1 MLNEHTTDH
10 DDVEAVDIADNL
22 HAYPGVVPFT
32 YLADLSRGNF
42 STLS

>member
-10 DDVEAVDIADNL
+10 DDVETVDIADDL
-22 HAYPGVVPFT
+22 HAYPGVVSFA
-32 YLADLSRGNF
+32 YLANLGRGNF